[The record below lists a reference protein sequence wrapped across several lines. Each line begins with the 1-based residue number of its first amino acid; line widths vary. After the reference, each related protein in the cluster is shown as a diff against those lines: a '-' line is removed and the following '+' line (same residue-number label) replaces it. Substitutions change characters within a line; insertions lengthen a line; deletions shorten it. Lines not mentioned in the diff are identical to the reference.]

1 MTEKH
6 FLLVDDHGQT
16 YRKHLEMLFEKK
28 DVKIHL
34 IEAFDKN
41 KLYKALDQNPDIS
54 VILLDLYGPGESP
67 EKTKKPAGIRLIEGV
82 KKDDVWKNNYGKK
95 VLIVVL
101 TKHGTVKTEYIAAAL
116 YLEKYIEKDKLTED
130 RDLLLQIWERSQ
142 DIRTIGLIPS
152 HLRKYEFVF
161 HPNTVQMR
169 AILEKVRKV
178 AKFEDIPI
186 LILGETGSG
195 KELMAKAIWKEIKLK
210 REKNTVGMD
219 QFTPFNIASIQK
231 DLLHSQL
238 FGYLKNSYTGANPK
252 GSKGILQTADED
264 NATLFLD
271 EIGDITPEIQVALLR
286 VLQEKEILPVGAT
299 KHGFVSSE
307 GKSEGK
313 LLPGKKLNNLRF
325 IFATNRNL
333 EVKVKEGTF
342 REDLYYRL
350 NEFSIHV
357 PSLRERKK
365 DIRILAEHFRRE
377 FNERYGMGLDYPDSP
392 HFMSTLESYDW
403 PGNVRELEHD
413 LKRCFIESSENKDG
427 IIEFADD
434 VKEKLTGQKQH
445 GLKNIENLNIIFND
459 LPNNPM
465 TLPEISKQ
473 RGEPIAIELG
483 KMLIKENGRLPGEK
497 DSIKYF
503 AMKAGA
509 FRHWMYERRITKES
523 VLGHKKKKK

>member
-16 YRKHLEMLFEKK
+16 YRNHLEILFEEK

-41 KLYKALDQNPDIS
+41 KLYGALDQNPDIS

-67 EKTKKPAGIRLIEGV
+67 EKTKKPAGIRLLESV
-82 KKDDVWKNNYGKK
+82 KKDEIWQNKYGKE

-101 TKHGTVKTEYIAAAL
+101 TKHGSVKTEYIASAL

-130 RDLLLQIWERSQ
+130 PDLLLQIWERSQ

-178 AKFEDIPI
+178 ARFEDTSI
-186 LILGETGSG
+186 LIQGETGSG
-195 KELMAKAIWKEIKLK
+195 KELIAKAIWEEMKLR
-210 REKNTVGMD
+210 REEATKGMD
-219 QFTPFNIASIQK
+219 SFTPFNIASIHPK
-231 DLLHSQL
+231 LLHSQL
-238 FGYLKNSYTGANPK
+238 FGYLKGCYTGADPK
-252 GSKGILQTADED
+252 GGKGILQVANED
-264 NATLFLD
+264 KATLFLD
-271 EIGDITPEIQVALLR
+271 EIGDITPDIQVALLR
-286 VLQEKEILPVGAT
+286 VLQEKEIVPLCAT
-299 KHGFVSSE
+299 KPGFVNSKGE
-307 GKSEGK
+307 
-313 LLPGKKLNNLRF
+313 LNVGKKLENLRL
-325 IFATNRNL
+325 IFATHRNL
-333 EVKVKEGTF
+333 EDMVKEGEF

-365 DIRILAEHFRRE
+365 DIRILAEHFRQE
-377 FNERYGMGLDYPDSP
+377 FNKRYDMGLDYPDGP
-392 HFMSTLESYDW
+392 YFMSTLEAHSW
-403 PGNVRELEHD
+403 PGTVRELEHD
-413 LKRCFIESSENKDG
+413 LKRCFIESSENKDR

-434 VKEKLTGQKQH
+434 IREKLTGQKQH
-445 GLKNIENLNIIFND
+445 GLKNIENLNIIFNG

-483 KMLIKENGRLPGEK
+483 KMLIKKKGRLPNEK
-497 DSIKYF
+497 DSMKYF
-503 AMKAGA
+503 TMKAGA
-509 FRHWMYERRITKES
+509 FRRWMFQREVTKES
-523 VLGHKKKKK
+523 VLGHKRKPK

>member
-16 YRKHLEMLFEKK
+16 YRNHLKILFEEK

-41 KLYKALDQNPDIS
+41 KLYGALDQNPDIS

-67 EKTKKPAGIRLIEGV
+67 EKTKKPAGIRLLESV
-82 KKDDVWKNNYGKK
+82 KKDEIWQNKYGKE

-101 TKHGTVKTEYIAAAL
+101 TKHGSVKTEYIASAL
-116 YLEKYIEKDKLTED
+116 YLEKYIEKEKLSP
-130 RDLLLQIWERSQ
+130 DLLIQIWERSQ
-142 DIRTIGLIPS
+142 DIRTIGLTPS

-178 AKFEDIPI
+178 ARFEDIHV
-186 LILGETGSG
+186 LVRGETGSG
-195 KELMAKAIWKEIKLK
+195 KELIAKAIWEEMKLSQNDAAK
-210 REKNTVGMD
+210 GMAH
-219 QFTPFNIASIQK
+219 FTPFNIASIQP
-231 DLLHSQL
+231 DLLHSQF

-252 GSKGILQTADED
+252 GSKGILQTANED

-271 EIGDITPEIQVALLR
+271 EIGDATPDIQVALLR
-286 VLQEKEILPVGAT
+286 VLQEKEIIPIGAT
-299 KHGFVSSE
+299 KPGFVSSE
-307 GKSEGK
+307 GKLIAGK
-313 LLPGKKLNNLRF
+313 ILSNLRL
-325 IFATNRNL
+325 IFATHGNL
-333 EVKVKEGTF
+333 EEKVKEGTF

-350 NEFSIHV
+350 NEFPIHV

-365 DIRILAEHFRRE
+365 DIRILAEHFRQE
-377 FNERYGMGLDYPDSP
+377 FNKRYDMSLDYPDSP
-392 HFMSTLESYDW
+392 HFMNTLEDHDW

-434 VKEKLTGQKQH
+434 IREKLTGQKQH

-459 LPNNPM
+459 LQNNPM
-465 TLPEISKQ
+465 TLPEISKE

-483 KMLIKENGRLPGEK
+483 KLLIKKKGRLPNEK
-497 DSIKYF
+497 DSMKYF
-503 AMKAGA
+503 TMKAGA
-509 FRHWMYERRITKES
+509 FKGWMFQREVTKES
-523 VLGHKKKKK
+523 VLVHKRKPK